1 MQSLKT
7 FISIHKSVKVRPT
20 KQFFLL
26 LFGIIGLFLQA
37 YMHNYNIVYIMM
49 FFLVSVAGTS
59 TYFGMKNL
67 HPLTL
72 VFVSQER
79 FFVDEPASFTLK
91 LENSSTYDVYDLS
104 ITYND
109 STHYVK
115 SLKKESSKHIQ
126 LQANFVKRGYV
137 ALDSVHIESL
147 FPLTHERK
155 FRDIS
160 LVHELVVYAKP
171 QGKPLLHRLNIDTK
185 ESGDLSDFE
194 GIYEFL
200 HGESFSAIH
209 WASLAKNETLMKKV
223 FSYEE
228 EQEELLFSYE
238 ELEGDTESRLSQLT
252 LWVLECEAYGLA
264 FTLEIGSKRFDS
276 KKEHIDVILR
286 EIALF

>member
-49 FFLVSVAGTS
+49 FFLVSVAGAS

-72 VFVSQER
+72 EFVSQER
-79 FFVDEPASFTLK
+79 FFAGQNASFTLK
-91 LENSSTYDVYDLS
+91 LQNSASYHVYDLRIS
-104 ITYND
+104 CKESSFYLP
-109 STHYVK
+109 
-115 SLKKESSKHIQ
+115 SLEKESSKHIQ
-126 LQANFVKRGYV
+126 LQANFAKRGYV
-137 ALDSVHIESL
+137 TLGSVHIESL
-147 FPLTHERK
+147 FPLIHERK

-160 LVHELVVYAKP
+160 LEQELVVYAEP
-171 QGKPLLHRLNIDTK
+171 LGKPLLHRLNIDK
-185 ESGDLSDFE
+185 RESGDLSDFE
-194 GIYEFL
+194 GIHGFL
-200 HGESFSAIH
+200 QGESFSAIH

-228 EQEELLFSYE
+228 EQEELRFTYE
-238 ELEGDTESRLSQLT
+238 ELEGDSESRLSQLT
-252 LWVLECEAYGLA
+252 LWVLECEAYGFA
-264 FTLEIGSKRFDS
+264 FTLELGSKQFDS
-276 KKEHIDVILR
+276 KKERIDVILR